1 MTQLNETQ
9 LPGVGVRFD
18 FTTTRGEDVGVI
30 VHRGGRRELIVYD
43 NDDPDRCSTVLHLSV
58 EDAHT
63 LNEVLG
69 GSRINELTTTVEK
82 EIEGLS
88 IDWITVPET
97 STFIGKSIGEGLIR
111 SRTGVSIVAVLRG
124 SETFPS
130 PNPTFIFEAGDVAV
144 AIGTPPG
151 IAETRTILHT

>member
-1 MTQLNETQ
+1 MTDVNETK

-43 NDDPDRCSTVLHLSV
+43 TADPDRCTTILHLSV
-58 EDAHT
+58 DDTHT

-69 GSRINELTTTVEK
+69 GSRISELTTTVEK

-88 IDWITVPET
+88 IDWITV
-97 STFIGKSIGEGLIR
+97 SDSSGFVGKSIGEGMIR

-124 SETFPS
+124 DETFASPEPS
-130 PNPTFIFEAGDVAV
+130 FIFEPGDVAV
-144 AIGTPPG
+144 AVGTPPG
-151 IAETRTILHT
+151 IDETRTILRT